1 MTFFDILM
9 ILFWFCCLM
18 QYNIQISLSVQ
29 ILIGFIVCIHHALVV
44 DHAAFMLKMKMSC
57 TLFETDMQGP
67 Y

>member
-1 MTFFDILM
+1 
-9 ILFWFCCLM
+9 M